1 MEALG
6 LIEVYGY
13 LSAVEALDSALKA
26 ANVSLHSV
34 TKVQGGLVTVMVVG
48 DVGAVKAA
56 MDASAAAAQRVGN
69 VVSVHVIPRP
79 ASEVFAMTGVTS
91 TPKEAQTQQVETIV
105 ESIEANDV
113 KEFESSIAVELEL
126 PAVEEVEQPVVEE
139 EMPLKNSKRAE
150 LEQKTVEELRQIAR
164 KLQIEDMTKN
174 DIKFAKKEKLID
186 AICRFNEGGE
196 K

>member
-79 ASEVFAMTGVTS
+79 ASEVFEMAGAVS
-91 TPKEAQTQQVETIV
+91 VSKEAVVQQEEIV
-105 ESIEANDV
+105 EDKSEV
-113 KEFESSIAVELEL
+113 TEFEAPI
-126 PAVEEVEQPVVEE
+126 VEEIEQPVIDGLEIPVTEE
-139 EMPLKNSKRAE
+139 APQTNSKRAE
-150 LEQKTVEELRQIAR
+150 LEHKTVEELRQIAR
-164 KLQIEDMTKN
+164 KLQIENMTKN

>member
-1 MEALG
+1 MP
-6 LIEVYGY
+6 
-13 LSAVEALDSALKA
+13 
-26 ANVSLHSV
+26 
-34 TKVQGGLVTVMVVG
+34 
-48 DVGAVKAA
+48 
-56 MDASAAAAQRVGN
+56 SAAAAQRVGN

-79 ASEVFAMTGVTS
+79 ASEVFAMIGVAS

-126 PAVEEVEQPVVEE
+126 PAVQEVELLVVEE
-139 EMPLKNSKRAE
+139 ELPLKNSKRAE

>member
-34 TKVQGGLVTVMVVG
+34 TKVRGGLVTVMVVG

-56 MDASAAAAQRVGN
+56 MDASAAAVQRVGN
-69 VVSVHVIPRP
+69 MVSVHVIPRP
-79 ASEVFAMTGVTS
+79 ASEVFEMTGAVS
-91 TPKEAQTQQVETIV
+91 VSKEAEVQQEEIV
-105 ESIEANDV
+105 EDKSEGI
-113 KEFESSIAVELEL
+113 ELEA
-126 PAVEEVEQPVVEE
+126 PIVEELEQPAIEE
-139 EMPLKNSKRAE
+139 DAPRTQSRRAE

-164 KLQIEDMTKN
+164 KLQIENMTKN

>member
-1 MEALG
+1 MMEALG

-56 MDASAAAAQRVGN
+56 MDASAAAAHRVGN

-79 ASEVFAMTGVTS
+79 ASEVFKMTGAVS
-91 TPKEAQTQQVETIV
+91 IPKGDEVHQEEIV
-105 ESIEANDV
+105 E
-113 KEFESSIAVELEL
+113 ELE
-126 PAVEEVEQPVVEE
+126 EPVVEADV
-139 EMPLKNSKRAE
+139 PKTQSRRAE

-164 KLQIEDMTKN
+164 KLQIENMTKN